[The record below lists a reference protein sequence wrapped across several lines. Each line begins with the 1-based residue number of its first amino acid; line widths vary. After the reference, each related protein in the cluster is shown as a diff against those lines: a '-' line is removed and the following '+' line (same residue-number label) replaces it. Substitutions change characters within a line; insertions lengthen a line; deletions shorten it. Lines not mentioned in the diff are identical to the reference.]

1 MLHNRFI
8 IEAHSANYEGAAH
21 KYQTQRTYVVSVRNC
36 ANLPVCVRQKRQM
49 CRMLEKSDSLHH
61 KGSAMARTRT
71 TKSAAP
77 VPTVG
82 SLLGVWVRQTRL
94 QQGMSQRELADA
106 AGLSRSYV
114 CDIER
119 GRGNEPSLNTLD
131 KLAGALG
138 ASRSDL
144 MKASGLIDKALIPR
158 ESEEERRML
167 QLFRDISTDGQD
179 EVMRF
184 VRFLHQ
190 EEHNLRQASFLPD
203 APPSSPPAPR
213 PTSQPLALFPLDDHA

>member
-1 MLHNRFI
+1 
-8 IEAHSANYEGAAH
+8 
-21 KYQTQRTYVVSVRNC
+21 
-36 ANLPVCVRQKRQM
+36 
-49 CRMLEKSDSLHH
+49 
-61 KGSAMARTRT
+61 MARTKP

-77 VPTVG
+77 VPSVG
-82 SLLGVWVRQTRL
+82 SLLGVWVRQTRT

-144 MKASGLIDKALIPR
+144 MKASGLIDKALVPK

-167 QLFRDISTDGQD
+167 QLFRDLSEDGQ
-179 EVMRF
+179 EQVMRY
-184 VRFLHQ
+184 VRFVHLD
-190 EEHNLRQASFLPD
+190 EHSFRQSSFLSD
-203 APPSSPPAPR
+203 PPPTPAPR
-213 PTSQPLALFPLDDHA
+213 SNNQPLALFNLDE